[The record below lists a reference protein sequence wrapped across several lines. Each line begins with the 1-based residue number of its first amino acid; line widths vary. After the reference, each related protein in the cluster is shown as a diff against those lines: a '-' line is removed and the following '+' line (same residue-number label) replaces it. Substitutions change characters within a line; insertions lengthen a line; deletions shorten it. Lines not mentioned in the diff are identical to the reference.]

1 MRVLKFLTS
10 SPILYLEDGW
20 GLLFEPLAFYARVLK
35 FMTSAPVLYLEDRCG
50 LFFEPLA
57 FCARVFKEYFA
68 PNRSLDEEP
77 RLEQIFTWF
86 YGDEGGSALGRPF
99 WQV

>member
-1 MRVLKFLTS
+1 MGGVCFFAPLAFFARVLKFLTS
-10 SPILYLEDGW
+10 TPVRYLEDGW
-20 GLLFEPLAFYARVLK
+20 DLLFLAPGVFLRGFLK
-35 FMTSAPVLYLEDRCG
+35 EF
-50 LFFEPLA
+50 
-57 FCARVFKEYFA
+57 FA